1 MKAKA
6 ADFLV
11 YDEVNQI
18 YRENPEQAVRDDV
31 EKHYWLHVCRTVAK
45 DWRLYLM
52 LIPML
57 LVFLFWRYFPMYEL
71 LGCFKVSD
79 EVKPVAEQLFAGFSN
94 FKVLLVGDGSKTT
107 EFWRAMRN
115 TFLLSFYGLCF
126 GFPMPIILALF
137 FNEIKSNIA
146 RSVYQ
151 VMTYLP
157 KFMSTVV
164 MTSLVTM
171 LVKQGSLTSNMG
183 IVSQLLCNLGLIS
196 QEVAQGGLL
205 NQPGFFRAI
214 YQISGIWKSAGY
226 DSIVFFAAI
235 IAISPTSYEAAQID
249 GAGKMAQMKY
259 VVLPSI
265 LSTIVI
271 MLITRIGSLLNIG
284 YEKVLLLYNT
294 NTYVTADVVSTF
306 AQRYGMAGA
315 AKGIASAAEMMN
327 NVVGMLL
334 VIGANT
340 IARKASDVSLY
351 SSWAVDETR
360 ISSFWSN
367 YGKKQ
372 KNTPLRSPEQLRE
385 ISDYYKLNTK
395 AVDDLVTANAENAPE
410 VSKEEL
416 EKYRSKSG
424 LHLPRWLKVVLL
436 KAWFAGAACFF
447 IFWGLGIYLPNL
459 LDMMLVFGISLGL
472 VTDLL
477 VNNVLRF
484 LSTVPGE
491 NDEWMM
497 FPKKGMIAFFLNILY
512 AFVLLFCV
520 YAFYQVINTV
530 IVSVTGRTDTVPL
543 GVEPVLFGLFY
554 MGFDLLFVGMKHLGR
569 RILADAMASAKG
581 KEG

>member
-6 ADFLV
+6 ADFLI
-11 YDEVNQI
+11 YDAATDS
-18 YRENPEQAVRDDV
+18 YRESPEQAVRDDV
-31 EKHYWLHVCRTVAK
+31 EKHYWLHVGRTILK
-45 DWRLYLM
+45 DWRLYIM
-52 LIPML
+52 LVPML

-79 EVKPVAEQLFAGFSN
+79 EVLPVSQQLFSGFSY
-94 FKVLLVGDGSKTT
+94 FKRLLVGGDDLSR

-115 TFLLSFYGLCF
+115 TFILSFYGLCF

-151 VMTYLP
+151 VLTYLP

-164 MTSLVTM
+164 MTSLVVM
-171 LVKQGSLTSNMG
+171 LVKQGSLTSGMG
-183 IVSQLLCNLGLIS
+183 IVSQALAGLGVVS
-196 QEVAQGGLL
+196 QEVANAGLL
-205 NQPGFFRAI
+205 NNPAFFRPI
-214 YQISGIWKSAGY
+214 YIISGIWEGAGY

-249 GAGKMAQMKY
+249 GAGKMAQMRY

-306 AQRYGMAGA
+306 AQRYGLAGA

-351 SSWAVDETR
+351 
-360 ISSFWSN
+360 
-367 YGKKQ
+367 
-372 KNTPLRSPEQLRE
+372 
-385 ISDYYKLNTK
+385 
-395 AVDDLVTANAENAPE
+395 
-410 VSKEEL
+410 
-416 EKYRSKSG
+416 
-424 LHLPRWLKVVLL
+424 
-436 KAWFAGAACFF
+436 
-447 IFWGLGIYLPNL
+447 
-459 LDMMLVFGISLGL
+459 
-472 VTDLL
+472 
-477 VNNVLRF
+477 
-484 LSTVPGE
+484 
-491 NDEWMM
+491 
-497 FPKKGMIAFFLNILY
+497 
-512 AFVLLFCV
+512 
-520 YAFYQVINTV
+520 
-530 IVSVTGRTDTVPL
+530 
-543 GVEPVLFGLFY
+543 
-554 MGFDLLFVGMKHLGR
+554 
-569 RILADAMASAKG
+569 
-581 KEG
+581 